1 MAFHL
6 LFPVYNHIV
15 FFSLLLSFMNTLTSI
30 KVNSC
35 CNGGHGVPPRS
46 PFRREW
52 LILGTVGDGVSRQPS
67 ACFCSASCPW
77 ACRFLAQECA
87 SFPEAAHAKW
97 LTSEGTLRLSS
108 KLGQLWKLQ
117 TSYQL
122 QTSPLVWALCSCDC
136 IIILLVFFFSSI
148 NFLSKICVIVC
159 FLESPTCNSYYS
171 AFSVILR
178 KHLRLPFVAGGGVP
192 SSGTS
197 NNSCAISI
205 CWI

>member
-15 FFSLLLSFMNTLTSI
+15 FSSLLLSFKHTLTSI
-30 KVNSC
+30 KLNSC
-35 CNGGHGVPPRS
+35 CNGGHGVLPRS
-46 PFRREW
+46 PFREEW
-52 LILGTVGDGVSRQPS
+52 LILVAVGDGVSRQPS

-77 ACRFLAQECA
+77 TCRFLAQECA

-108 KLGQLWKLQ
+108 KLGQLWKP
-117 TSYQL
+117 YQL

-136 IIILLVFFFSSI
+136 IIILLVFSFSSI
-148 NFLSKICVIVC
+148 SFLSEIFVRVC
-159 FLESPTCNSYYS
+159 FLGSLTCNSYYS

-178 KHLRLPFVAGGGVP
+178 KDLCLPFVAGGGVP
-192 SSGTS
+192 SSVTS
-197 NNSCAISI
+197 NNSCTISI